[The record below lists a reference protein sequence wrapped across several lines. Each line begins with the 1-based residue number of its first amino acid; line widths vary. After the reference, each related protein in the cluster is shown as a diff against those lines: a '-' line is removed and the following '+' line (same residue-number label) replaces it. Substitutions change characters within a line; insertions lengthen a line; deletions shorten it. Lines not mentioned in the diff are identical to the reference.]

1 MKLIYFAFTLG
12 VVFAIFSFIWGF
24 IQIGYT
30 LLRLGKTKFEGEDYL
45 IKTIKYFFL
54 VEVTFNFSEKTNA
67 YESNLNQLI
76 ITALILLMYFI
87 GKLQSQQK
95 KKVLFQM
102 LANGMPQVENKFN
115 LKAEITVII
124 LSLLIFTGFIFFPEF
139 SKNPLSNWFLVSI
152 EKINETPIFGF
163 IFKFIG
169 FIFLSNMIVKMLNA
183 FSLLISGKPFTQRM
197 SPNAKQNEETKDDS
211 KFDDFEEL
219 E

>member
-1 MKLIYFAFTLG
+1 
-12 VVFAIFSFIWGF
+12 
-24 IQIGYT
+24 
-30 LLRLGKTKFEGEDYL
+30 
-45 IKTIKYFFL
+45 
-54 VEVTFNFSEKTNA
+54 
-67 YESNLNQLI
+67 
-76 ITALILLMYFI
+76 MYFI

-102 LANGMPQVENKFN
+102 ITNGMPQVENKFN
-115 LKAEITVII
+115 LKAEIAVII
-124 LSLLIFTGFIFFPEF
+124 VSLLIFAGFIFFPEF

-163 IFKFIG
+163 IFQFIG

-197 SPNAKQNEETKDDS
+197 SPNAKHNEETKDDS